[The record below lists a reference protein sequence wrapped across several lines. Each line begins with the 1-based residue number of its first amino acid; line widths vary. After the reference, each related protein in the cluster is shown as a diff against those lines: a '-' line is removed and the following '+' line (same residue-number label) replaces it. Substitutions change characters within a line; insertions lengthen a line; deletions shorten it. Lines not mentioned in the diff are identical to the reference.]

1 MPHAQVLYDRTG
13 TKPYMAPELHTSSK
27 SQRRGYSFPVD
38 WFALGVTLWEFMS
51 AGKCMPPPV
60 ARMLSAIRS
69 KGKLSSSYPFEDLD
83 RAAFNDPSH
92 AYMHGLSEAAHDFL
106 YMLLRKSVD
115 DRISAKNIRRRRR
128 RATGRSGLAA
138 EHSLLCDRRQH
149 AFFADVN
156 WPSVTARLQRVPWS
170 DEVLREMQ
178 ASAHL
183 GVYLGAGAPSPDRI
197 CRRCR
202 RHVSQARRID
212 ETLEERK
219 TAAQALGAALQG
231 EPMDTVPSFDFVSS
245 RVRRDIRREA
255 PVRIWR
261 AAFERRR
268 GARTRSDPGWCRL
281 HD

>member
-83 RAAFNDPSH
+83 RAAFSDPSH

-128 RATGRSGLAA
+128 RATGRSGHAA
-138 EHSLLCDRRQH
+138 EHSLLCDCRQH

-178 ASAHL
+178 ASAHH
-183 GVYLGAGAPSPDRI
+183 GEDLGAGMASPDGTSPELRAP
-197 CRRCR
+197 R
-202 RHVSQARRID
+202 VA
-212 ETLEERK
+212 
-219 TAAQALGAALQG
+219 GAS
-231 EPMDTVPSFDFVSS
+231 D
-245 RVRRDIRREA
+245 RRDTRGAEDGGA
-255 PVRIWR
+255 G
-261 AAFERRR
+261 ARR
-268 GARTRSDPGWCRL
+268 GAAGRADGHRAVIRLRLLARAPRYSPRGARAHMARGIRATPRRS
-281 HD
+281 HAI